1 METIHHTFGQTDIH
15 KVRNILRV
23 IANKFPCF
31 IYPHYQKKEVAI
43 VARNEDIAK
52 IKKILEF
59 IK

>member
-1 METIHHTFGQTDIH
+1 METIHHKFKQTDIH

-23 IANKFPCF
+23 IANKFSCF
-31 IYPHYQKKEVAI
+31 IYPHYQKREVAI